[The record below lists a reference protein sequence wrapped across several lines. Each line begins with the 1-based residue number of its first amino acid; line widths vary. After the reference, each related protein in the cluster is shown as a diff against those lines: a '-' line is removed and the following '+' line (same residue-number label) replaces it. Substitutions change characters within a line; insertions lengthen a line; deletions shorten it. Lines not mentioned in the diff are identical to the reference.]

1 MFLYILLALLIF
13 GFLIFI
19 HEGGH
24 FIAARICGVT
34 VNEFAIG
41 MGPKIFSWT
50 SKKSGTHYRIRL
62 LPIGGFVNMEGE
74 EENSESEGAF
84 CNKSVPKRM
93 FIIIAGA
100 LMNILLGF
108 ILMFVIVVSQK
119 DGLASTKVAI
129 FNDNALSSEKIMVGD
144 TVLKVDGTRVH
155 TGYELLYEVQNSAYE
170 PIEVVVLRDGEKV
183 VLNDVTFPTYEY
195 SGVLMGDCD
204 FRVFAEEDTFGNIM
218 KHSFYRS
225 VSTVKMI
232 YDSLFNL
239 ITGKYGMDAISGPVG
254 VTQVIGETVESVS
267 DMGANA
273 VISTVLSM
281 VTLISINLG
290 VFNLIPFPALDGGQ
304 FLFLIIEG
312 IRRKP
317 VDKRI
322 QGYINFAGIMLL
334 FALMAIVTLKD
345 IIKIILG

>member
-1 MFLYILLALLIF
+1 
-13 GFLIFI
+13 
-19 HEGGH
+19 
-24 FIAARICGVT
+24 
-34 VNEFAIG
+34 
-41 MGPKIFSWT
+41 
-50 SKKSGTHYRIRL
+50 
-62 LPIGGFVNMEGE
+62 
-74 EENSESEGAF
+74 
-84 CNKSVPKRM
+84 
-93 FIIIAGA
+93 
-100 LMNILLGF
+100 
-108 ILMFVIVVSQK
+108 
-119 DGLASTKVAI
+119 
-129 FNDNALSSEKIMVGD
+129 MVGD

>member
-74 EENSESEGAF
+74 EETSESEGAF
-84 CNKSVPKRM
+84 CNKSIPKRM

-100 LMNILLGF
+100 FMNILLGF

-119 DGLASTKVAI
+119 SGLASNKIAI
-129 FNDNALSSEKIMVGD
+129 FNDNALSSDKLMVGD
-144 TVLKVDGTRVH
+144 TVVKVDGTSVH
-155 TGYELLYEVQNSAYE
+155 TGYELLYEVQNSGYE
-170 PIEVVVLRDGEKV
+170 PIEVVVIRNDEKI
-183 VLNDVTFPTYEY
+183 VLENVTFPTYEY
-195 SGVLMGDCD
+195 SGVIMGDCD
-204 FRVFAEEDTFGNIM
+204 FRVYAEEESFGNVL
-218 KHSFYRS
+218 KHSYYRS
-225 VSTVKMI
+225 ISTVKMI

-239 ITGKYGMDAISGPVG
+239 VTGKYGMDAISGPVG

-267 DMGANA
+267 DKGASA

-290 VFNLIPFPALDGGQ
+290 VFNLLPFPALDGGQ

-317 VDKRI
+317 VDKKI